1 MGKLKTFLKYII
13 WIVSLAAFSALL
25 IYIGLNSTYKNI
37 EAIQKPISQINVEI
51 AQATTVNKKI
61 YGKVTNT
68 EENYINDKYIR
79 VEIFNKRMESMGTKY
94 LKIEDLD
101 VGRTKLFAVNFTAQN
116 IKYYTIDI
124 VEDSVKTEKKK
135 KKAEDLY
142 KDIFTKEELKQRAII
157 GLLLY
162 MLLV

>member
-1 MGKLKTFLKYII
+1 MEKLKTFLKYII

-37 EAIQKPISQINVEI
+37 EPIQKPISQINVEI
-51 AQATTVNKKI
+51 AQATTVNGKI

-101 VGRTKLFAVNFTAQN
+101 VGRTKLFAVNFTAEN

-124 VEDSVKTEKKK
+124 VEDSAKTAEEA

>member
-13 WIVSLAAFSALL
+13 WIVSLAVFSALL

-51 AQATTVNKKI
+51 AQATTVNGKI

-124 VEDSVKTEKKK
+124 VEDSVKTAEEA

>member
-1 MGKLKTFLKYII
+1 MEILKTFLKYII

-51 AQATTVNKKI
+51 AQATTVNGKI

-124 VEDSVKTEKKK
+124 VEDSVKTAEEA

>member
-25 IYIGLNSTYKNI
+25 IYIGLNSTYKNF
-37 EAIQKPISQINVEI
+37 EAIQKPISHINVEI
-51 AQATTVNKKI
+51 AQATTVNGKI

-116 IKYYTIDI
+116 IKYYIIDI
-124 VEDSVKTEKKK
+124 VEDSVKTDEEA

>member
-1 MGKLKTFLKYII
+1 MGRLKTFLKYII
-13 WIVSLAAFSALL
+13 WIVSLAVFSALL

-37 EAIQKPISQINVEI
+37 EAVEKPISQINVEI
-51 AQATTVNKKI
+51 AQATTVNGKI

-79 VEIFNKRMESMGTKY
+79 AEIFNKRMESMGTKY

-101 VGRTKLFAVNFTAQN
+101 VGRTKMFAVNFTAEN

-124 VEDSVKTEKKK
+124 VEDSVKTTEEA

-142 KDIFTKEELKQRAII
+142 KDIFTQKELKQRAII

>member
-1 MGKLKTFLKYII
+1 MGRLKTFLKYII

-37 EAIQKPISQINVEI
+37 ESIQKPISQINVEI
-51 AQATTVNKKI
+51 AQATTVNGKI

-101 VGRTKLFAVNFTAQN
+101 VGRTKLFAVNFTAEN

-124 VEDSVKTEKKK
+124 VEDSAKTAEEAKKT
-135 KKAEDLY
+135 EDLY

>member
-13 WIVSLAAFSALL
+13 WIVSLVAFSALL

-51 AQATTVNKKI
+51 AQATTVNGKI

-116 IKYYTIDI
+116 IKYYIIDI
-124 VEDSVKTEKKK
+124 VEDSVKTAEEA